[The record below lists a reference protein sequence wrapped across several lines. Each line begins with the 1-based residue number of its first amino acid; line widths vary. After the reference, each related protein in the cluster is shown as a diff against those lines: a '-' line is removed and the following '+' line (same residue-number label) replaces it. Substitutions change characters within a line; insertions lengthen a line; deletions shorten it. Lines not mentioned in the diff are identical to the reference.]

1 MENGY
6 ERNSHV
12 EDFNASAASM
22 VDWSAN
28 TKTNGKPSS
37 FQIDRG
43 SEQAQLHKTNSTSLQ
58 H

>member
-43 SEQAQLHKTNSTSLQ
+43 SEQAQLHKME
-58 H
+58 